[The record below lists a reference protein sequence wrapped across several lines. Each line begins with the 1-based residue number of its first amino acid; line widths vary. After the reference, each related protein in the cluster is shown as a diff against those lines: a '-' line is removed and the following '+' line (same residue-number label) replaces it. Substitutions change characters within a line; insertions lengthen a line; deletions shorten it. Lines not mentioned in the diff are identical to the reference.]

1 MTFGP
6 LKIMDDDDTSQNEEI
21 EALVSIYD
29 DALTLLPSSS
39 GKAFEVRIN
48 DANLRLNF
56 PSDYP
61 STSQPSYELNAPFLS
76 RDEKQ
81 EITLQLRDIL
91 SSSIGMPVVFS
102 LAECVKEFLEEQFSQ
117 RSKNIPDTCS
127 FDEKHPL
134 NIAGNLSSLQCPAI
148 TTGDCIEDR
157 KSVFQGHFANVET
170 ADDVKAVIAKLY
182 ENRKIANAAHNMYA
196 YRIRQAGGMF
206 SCSII

>member
-61 STSQPSYELNAPFLS
+61 SISQPSYELNAPFLS

-81 EITLQLRDIL
+81 EITIQLRDIL

-102 LAECVKEFLEEQFSQ
+102 LAECVKEFLDEQFSQ
-117 RSKNIPDTCS
+117 RSKNIPDTRS
-127 FDEKHPL
+127 FDEEIPP
-134 NIAGNLSSLQCPAI
+134 NIAEKLSSLQCPAI

-157 KSVFQGHFANVET
+157 KSVFQGHFAHVET
-170 ADDVKAVIAKLY
+170 ANDVKAVISKLM
-182 ENRKIANAAHNMYA
+182 ENRKFANATHNMYA
-196 YRIRQAGGMF
+196 YRIKQAGGMF